1 MDLLHSVSYFLFFF
15 TDFDAISSG
24 IDEVL
29 SINTSGNVFI
39 FRDLLNIYYKDWKDH
54 SGGTDRIGE
63 LSCNI
68 PI

>member
-15 TDFDAISSG
+15 TAFDAISSD

-39 FRDLLNIYYKDWKDH
+39 FRDLLNIYYKDW
-54 SGGTDRIGE
+54 
-63 LSCNI
+63 
-68 PI
+68 